1 MFFTVSHAV
10 LGIEMAMG
18 IDYHKR
24 KKRQELTELNQINHL
39 PNEVQQL
46 FDYLKAGTSAF
57 HVVDHSRQM
66 LKEAGFQ
73 ELSFK
78 NTWTLEKGGRY
89 FCVPFDTTLYAFTIG
104 SDFDLSNGIHVGG
117 AHTDFPAL
125 KVKPNPEIFS
135 HGYMQLNTEVYGGP
149 ILNTFFDR
157 PLSLAGKVVA
167 RGERYDKP
175 VSHLL
180 DLKAPVLYLPNL
192 AIHMNRDVNDK
203 GAPIDNQKELLP
215 LIGTLQGELNKDT
228 TILQLLA
235 KELGI
240 AASDILDYDLCIYSM
255 DQPKL
260 VGITEEFISSP
271 RLDDITSVSALVH
284 GLIESDNADRV
295 NMVCLF
301 DNEEVGSL
309 SKQGADS
316 SLASVIIG
324 KIWQSFGKTTVD
336 CMADISDGM
345 MISVDVAHAY
355 HPNHPG
361 TQDITNYPVLNQG
374 FVLKTASNQ
383 SYAWDPEILG
393 ALIDLCDR
401 EDIPYQR
408 FVKRSN
414 TRGGGTIAS
423 IISSHL
429 PMRTADLGVGLL
441 AMHSA
446 CEMMGVKDLVALG
459 RFVKAFFDK

>member
-1 MFFTVSHAV
+1 M
-10 LGIEMAMG
+10 
-18 IDYHKR
+18 
-24 KKRQELTELNQINHL
+24 NHL
-39 PNEVQQL
+39 PDEVRQL
-46 FDYLKAGTSAF
+46 FDYLKAGTSAY
-57 HVVDHSRQM
+57 HVVNHSKQV
-66 LKEAGFQ
+66 LEEAGFQ

-78 NTWTLEKGGRY
+78 DSWELEKGGRY

-104 SDFDLSNGIHVGG
+104 SECDLSNGIHIGG

-135 HGYMQLNTEVYGGP
+135 HGYIQLNTEVYGGP

-157 PLSLAGKVVA
+157 PLSLSGKVVT

-180 DLKAPVLYLPNL
+180 DFKAPVLYLPNL
-192 AIHMNRDVNDK
+192 AIHMNRDINDK
-203 GAPIDNQKELLP
+203 GVPVNNQKELLP
-215 LIGTLQGELNKDT
+215 LLGTIQEELNKDT
-228 TILQLLA
+228 KIPDLLA
-235 KELGI
+235 KELGVK
-240 AASDILDYDLCIYSM
+240 ASDILDYDLCIYAM
-255 DQPKL
+255 DQPTL
-260 VGITEEFISSP
+260 VGVTEEFISAP

-284 GLIESDNADRV
+284 GLMESNHKERV
-295 NMVCLF
+295 NLVCLF

-324 KIWQSFGKTTVD
+324 KIWQAFGKNMVD

-361 TQDITNYPVLNQG
+361 MQDITNYPVMNQG
-374 FVLKTASNQ
+374 FVFKTASNQ

-401 EDIPYQR
+401 EEIPYQR
-408 FVKRSN
+408 FVKHSN
-414 TRGGGTIAS
+414 TKGGGTIAS
-423 IISSHL
+423 VISSHL

-446 CEMMGVKDLVALG
+446 CEMMGMKDQVALAG
-459 RFVKAFFDK
+459 FTKAFFDQ